1 MGAAN
6 LSGSNSGDVTIV
18 TANGLSLSAQAL
30 SLAAA
35 TNSIPGAVTAA
46 QVTAI
51 EANTQSLVDTQ
62 IHGFV
67 DNTETT
73 ISFSTY
79 TFTLTDAGAGW
90 SYYRDGI
97 KYTISGNQTTV
108 LSGTPPSTD
117 TYYIVIDAIDGTLT
131 NSTTEW
137 NLTDSKVPVAAIH
150 FNANDTPSYTMLDE
164 RHTATMNK
172 NQHHYEHDT
181 YGTRLGS
188 SGAISGYTLGSD
200 VDINKQFDIAETK
213 IWDEDLKTTLA
224 AITGGTDN
232 YHIAYRTGA
241 STWRWKQLTMPF
253 SWTSS
258 GYIQY
263 DNAGTMTQGANN
275 KYYTTYLIAT
285 NQIGL
290 ARFTIIHGQS
300 EFNNLTAARAEQ
312 FSDLTLTGLDIA
324 EGVAIWKFIW
334 DTSSAY
340 SSTGKCELDVDPIA
354 VNTNIVTQ
362 PVTPGLGTMSTQDAD
377 DVLIT
382 GGKITLTD
390 SLNTAY
396 ATVASHATTSAIWA
410 AAGNIINFTGTE
422 TITDFPAADQAGAQ
436 RTLICAGAVVFTHA
450 GNITVQGG
458 VTYTASANDKVIVT
472 AISTTTF
479 HVNILPQDG
488 LPVASASVLKTYL
501 GIDYSTQIGAGG
513 MIPSTTNGPASA
525 TWEYG
530 TNDIDLNILAFD
542 GGAIEERA
550 QFTTIMPAD
559 WDRSTVKIKF
569 YWTNASG
576 ASAGDTVEWGIKAG
590 AISNGDPIDSTLGTA
605 VTISDTLIADAYLQ
619 ITSATAVMTVGG
631 TPALG
636 DMIQFEVYRNTD
648 GTDDMTED
656 AWLLSVLIQ
665 YKKTNV
671 VAGW

>member
-1 MGAAN
+1 MK
-6 LSGSNSGDVTIV
+6 
-18 TANGLSLSAQAL
+18 SLRFLLILFLIIIYNPAYAGF
-30 SLAAA
+30 
-35 TNSIPGAVTAA
+35 IPGNIITASILKL
-46 QVTAI
+46 QPIGTQSVTAI
-51 EANTQSLVDTQ
+51 
-62 IHGFV
+62 
-67 DNTETT
+67 
-73 ISFSTY
+73 
-79 TFTLTDAGAGW
+79 
-90 SYYRDGI
+90 
-97 KYTISGNQTTV
+97 
-108 LSGTPPSTD
+108 TD
-117 TYYIVIDAIDGTLT
+117 TIGIAYSTVNISSDADYILTSTPTIAAGTDGQLLILQNTGSFQIDLQD
-131 NSTTEW
+131 
-137 NLTDSKVPVAAIH
+137 DSVLA
-150 FNANDTPSYTMLDE
+150 
-164 RHTATMNK
+164 
-172 NQHHYEHDT
+172 
-181 YGTRLGS
+181 
-188 SGAISGYTLGSD
+188 GSD
-200 VDINKQFDIAETK
+200 VFQGGTSGVLSPGETM
-213 IWDEDLKTTLA
+213 TLQYNSTVGGWVIQSHPNLQA
-224 AITGGTDN
+224 VSAGGTGGTVDVRN
-232 YHIAYRTGA
+232 TSGATIAKGAPVYITG
-241 STWRWKQLTMPF
+241 
-253 SWTSS
+253 
-258 GYIQY
+258 Y
-263 DNAGTMTQGANN
+263 NAGQGR
-275 KYYTTYLIAT
+275 AT
-285 NQIGL
+285 IGL
-290 ARFTIIHGQS
+290 S
-300 EFNNLTAARAEQ
+300 
-312 FSDLTLTGLDIA
+312 
-324 EGVAIWKFIW
+324 
-334 DTSSAY
+334 
-340 SSTGKCELDVDPIA
+340 
-354 VNTNIVTQ
+354 
-362 PVTPGLGTMSTQDAD
+362 DAD
-377 DVLIT
+377 DPTKMPAIGCVSESILNNKNGTVISSGVLT
-382 GGKITLTD
+382 GIDTSGGAVESGAWVSTTAGAVVYTRPAIDEVQRIGTVLRSHASQGSMIIIGAGRSND
-390 SLNTAY
+390 VPYNLPAAINTAY

-450 GNITVQGG
+450 GNITIQGG